1 MDVGCGIVKNI
12 EAQSKMVVT
21 RGKGR
26 GKWEVYKGYKLQ
38 LCKINK
44 FWREKKSSPGRGLS
58 LCVKSKLSCM
68 ISVEEIA
75 SLSSRQRTVF
85 TQKIFLKKCNYLFSF
100 KRA

>member
-1 MDVGCGIVKNI
+1 MGCGIVKNV

-26 GKWEVYKGYKLQ
+26 GKWEVLVKGYKLQ

-58 LCVKSKLSCM
+58 LCMKSKLSCM

-85 TQKIFLKKCNYLFSF
+85 IQKKFLKNCNYLFSF
-100 KRA
+100 KQA